1 MIREKIARLPLPHI
15 LAASAIYLVVSTSWL
30 LARDIPFQPA
40 SGIAAL
46 SLAVL
51 GAGTIMVLRSVNNSV
66 SSGSE
71 PEPQEAQEEGRKHR
85 RIEALK
91 RDARK
96 TQDKMVRLGAVI
108 GVALVLFAALM
119 YSTLGV
125 SPQAL
130 YVVSLP
136 VLIIMWLIMI
146 VFLPKTAV
154 IGIFIILSGL
164 RIGLEVLGPQVLIY
178 LPNFLMLPFFYLMM
192 MFFMFGSIMIP
203 NLQQIKYFK
212 PGEGDWET
220 PAGSTRGQFLAR
232 AMVETQI
239 DRFIRYATKK
249 SDRKPTRGMVFTG
262 PPGTGKTLYSKELA
276 TELELPF
283 VLADAAAFN
292 APFAGFGMLIPLIVK
307 FRTENLAAEYGGAV
321 IFIDEGE
328 ILFGARAGMQPQ
340 APPPGS
346 VGLGDIYDNTGDV
359 HIGRDELLMM
369 PGATGGASAA
379 IFPFLTW
386 MSGTTAAPF
395 TERFVRSKI
404 NTVLNAL
411 FIPVVVRSKVLRLPP
426 GKPKESNVMFITATN
441 RFFMFDPAMIRPG
454 RFGIVAEFVIP
465 DEDERADIARHYL
478 LKWHKKGYYQDDL
491 ITDERIQEL
500 ARATP
505 NTSPAEIE
513 QMIEEAVDIRVQHVA
528 ELRRLKGYVD
538 RMQLNTLHEKDQK
551 FWLRFANTV
560 YDGKEEVDGWD
571 DERVDWHALMETR
584 SAISFGR
591 ANPERSNETTKR
603 KVAFHELG
611 HFIALNTFNGE
622 RITPTLLSV
631 IPRRG
636 TLGMVAHVPHD
647 TREMHPQEYYEGL
660 VRTSVAA
667 WVTERYFF
675 GQNLPGVVGDLQNAT
690 NVASLMV
697 GKFGMKNYEC
707 NQEDRDYYAGIGS
720 SLISEPETTA
730 FNPQA
735 ASMLQGVL
743 HNPSRRKD
751 IAVIIGMAAIDAYR
765 LIRKNNMLFL
775 EVIPEF
781 LELDEF
787 SGQRLEDLWDM
798 MTDSIVP
805 LDKMLKDD
813 RAAKPKDGF
822 AATNTF
828 YSPAEPEGAAM
839 YAEIEEKL

>member
-1 MIREKIARLPLPHI
+1 MIREKIAQLPLRHI

-46 SLAVL
+46 SLAGM
-51 GAGTIMVLRSVNNSV
+51 GAVTIMVLRSVDNSA
-66 SSGSE
+66 SRPGPQPKSKD
-71 PEPQEAQEEGRKHR
+71 PEKHR
-85 RIEALK
+85 KDSRIDALK

-96 TQDKMVRLGAVI
+96 TQDKMVRLGAVVSS
-108 GVALVLFAALM
+108 GLVIFAALM
-119 YSTLGV
+119 YSTLGIG
-125 SPQAL
+125 PQEL

-136 VLIIMWLIMI
+136 LLVVMWLIMI
-146 VFLPKTAV
+146 VFLPKTVV
-154 IGIFIILSGL
+154 IGIFLIMSVL
-164 RIGLEVLGPQVLIY
+164 RIGLLVLGPQVLIY
-178 LPNFLMLPFFYLMM
+178 LPNFMMLPFFYLMM

-220 PAGSTRGQFLAR
+220 PAGSTRGQFIAR
-232 AMVETQI
+232 AMIETQI
-239 DRFIRYATKK
+239 DRFIRYARGK

-262 PPGTGKTLYSKELA
+262 PPGTGKTLYAKELA

-307 FRTENLAAEYGGAV
+307 FRTEGLAAEYGGAV

-346 VGLGDIYDNTGDV
+346 VGLHDIYDNEGDV

-386 MSGTTAAPF
+386 MSGTSSAPF
-395 TERFVRSKI
+395 TERFTRSKI

-411 FIPVVVRSKVLRLPP
+411 FIPVAIRGKVLRLPP
-426 GKPKESNVMFITATN
+426 GKPHESNVMFITATN

-465 DEDERADIARHYL
+465 DEAERADIARHYL
-478 LKWHKKGYYQDDL
+478 LKWHDKGYYQDDL
-491 ITDERIQEL
+491 ITDERVDEL

-505 NTSPAEIE
+505 NTSPAHIE

-528 ELRRLKGYVD
+528 ELRRLKGYAD
-538 RMQLNTLHEKDQK
+538 RMELNTLHESDQK
-551 FWLRFANTV
+551 FWLRFGNTV
-560 YDGKEEVDGWD
+560 YDGKREIEGWD
-571 DERVDWHALMETR
+571 DERVNWQALMETR

-611 HFIALNTFNGE
+611 HFIALNTFNRE

-647 TREMHPQEYYEGL
+647 TREQHPQEYYEGL

-667 WVTERYFF
+667 WVTERFFF
-675 GQNLPGVVGDLQNAT
+675 GQNLPGVSGDLQNAT
-690 NVASLMV
+690 NIASLMV
-697 GKFGMKNYEC
+697 GKFGMKNFDC
-707 NQEDRDYYAGIGS
+707 DSDDRDYYAGIGG

-743 HNPSRRKD
+743 HNQGRRKD
-751 IAVIIGMAAIDAYR
+751 VAVIIGMAAIDCYR
-765 LIRKNNMLFL
+765 LIKKNQGLFL
-775 EVIPEF
+775 DVIPEF
-781 LELDEF
+781 LKLDEF
-787 SGQRLEDLWDM
+787 SGQRLEDLWDK
-798 MTDSIVP
+798 MTEEIIP
-805 LDKMLKDD
+805 LRDMEFLDASVRPQSD
-813 RAAKPKDGF
+813 F
-822 AATNTF
+822 AVWNTF
-828 YSPAEPEGAAM
+828 YSDSSPEGHALLR
-839 YAEIEEKL
+839 EIDEAL